1 LSGPTTEPT
10 EPLLADARRVV
21 GYARTDLLDGA
32 EAMVRLVGRFVRH
45 IEELTSTTPASDAT
59 VTVGVEATATII
71 PAAAPNETATPAAAP
86 ATASKAPVTPTTSG

>member
-32 EAMVRLVGRFVRH
+32 EAMARLVGRFVRH

-71 PAAAPNETATPAAAP
+71 PA
-86 ATASKAPVTPTTSG
+86 TASKAPVTPTTSG